1 MLRIQQS
8 NIVLYFSFILLAL
21 FFAGTI
27 LFLKPTYFIALV
39 GILVAL
45 PLVVLYPGVGLVF
58 YATSLGFVDPI
69 FDSLGV
75 PSGLRALPIAS
86 LLVILLV
93 FFIIRE
99 KKGLTL
105 GGVHFVGIGIGIILF
120 TGLLWTRSPNYG
132 MWKVQAYMLYSLLLL
147 LGTALFVGERE
158 RLKRI
163 IYTAAFLGVV
173 FSFMG
178 LYTISAGEMQKW
190 GRLTIGSFDPIW
202 LARGMGVFSLAL
214 LMLFEITRSQ
224 IMKIFLLTFL
234 FCLMFLI
241 LSTASRGPTFS
252 LFLTLLFYFLFFFK
266 KPLVQKVVFIAIV
279 GIIICVAFI
288 YMPQEVRDRYN
299 FFTFSASEQ
308 GTDYTTGRMPLFTSA
323 FHACKSHPLLGL
335 GTGGFSSYYSLVDAR
350 QYPHNLFLEMGSE
363 LGILGLGLIICFLCL
378 NFRMIFSIFRKHRRI
393 TQDNFPLVW
402 GALIFFFEFCS
413 SMVSGD
419 LMANKLLFL
428 GSGFMWTA
436 YMTDKVKER
445 TEGLKGGR

>member
-1 MLRIQQS
+1 MLRVQYY
-8 NIVLYFSFILLAL
+8 NIVLYFAFILLAF
-21 FFAGTI
+21 FFAGAI
-27 LFLKPTYFIALV
+27 LFLKFTYFIALMGV
-39 GILVAL
+39 S
-45 PLVVLYPGVGLVF
+45 VVIPVLILYPELGLIF

-75 PSGLRALPIAS
+75 PSGLKALPIA
-86 LLVILLV
+86 LLMVTLLV
-93 FFIIRE
+93 FFVLRQ
-99 KKGLTL
+99 KKGLAF
-105 GGVHFVGIGIGIILF
+105 GGVHLIGIGIGIILF
-120 TGLLWTRSPNYG
+120 AGLLWTHSPNYG
-132 MWKVQAYMLYSLLLL
+132 MWKVQAYMLFSLLLL
-147 LGTALFVGERE
+147 LGTALFVDERE

-173 FSFMG
+173 FSFLG
-178 LYTISAGEMQKW
+178 LYTISVGGSQKW
-190 GRLTIGSFDPIW
+190 DRLTIGSFDPIW
-202 LARGMGVFSLAL
+202 LARGLGVFSLAL
-214 LMLFEITRSQ
+214 LMVFEITRSQ
-224 IMKIFLLTFL
+224 GMKIFTLVFL
-234 FCLMFLI
+234 FCLVFLI

-266 KPLVQKVVFIAIV
+266 KPLVQKVVFVAIV
-279 GIIICVAFI
+279 GIIVCVAFI

-308 GTDYTTGRMPLFTSA
+308 GTDYTTGRTPLFTSA

-335 GTGGFSSYYSLVDAR
+335 GTGGFSSYYSLVDTR

-378 NFRMIFSIFRKHRRI
+378 NFRMIFHIFKNNRRI
-393 TQDNFPLVW
+393 TQNNFPLIW

-428 GSGFMWTA
+428 GSGFMWAA
-436 YMTDKVKER
+436 YVTDKIKE
-445 TEGLKGGR
+445 KAKV